1 MPTPKKSDYDIAKW
15 SRPAPN
21 FARDLAHGKE
31 GEAIVQQFLDCL
43 HEGSFEVKYDRY
55 RNGRMVVETEQNP
68 RDTGW
73 KPSGINVTKAK
84 WWVYMF
90 SPTSFVMVSVPR
102 LKKYIK
108 VHKKSLER
116 RDFATGTSNPSRGFL
131 LYPEHVQEMMNSS
144 EYD

>member
-1 MPTPKKSDYDIAKW
+1 MKDSRYDIKTW

-31 GEAIVQQFLDCL
+31 GEAIVESFLDAL
-43 HEGSFEVKYDRY
+43 HKGSFEVKYDRY

-68 RDTGW
+68 RNTGW
-73 KPSGINVTKAK
+73 KPSGLKVTKAK

-90 SPTSFVMVSVPR
+90 SPNSFVIVGVPR

-108 VHKKSLER
+108 AHKSSLER
-116 RDFATGTSNPSRGFL
+116 RDFAAGSNNPARGYL

-144 EYD
+144 DYD